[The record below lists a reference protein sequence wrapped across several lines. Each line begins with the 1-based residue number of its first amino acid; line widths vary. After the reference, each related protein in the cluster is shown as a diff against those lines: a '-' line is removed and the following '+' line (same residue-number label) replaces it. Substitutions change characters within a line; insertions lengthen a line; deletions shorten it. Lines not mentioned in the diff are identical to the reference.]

1 MSLESK
7 TNEVLNTAEDMMT
20 KMIRE
25 SGIDV
30 LKGLANMDEDE
41 LGMMASTVKMYYAA
55 KDLAV
60 EQAKVMDD
68 MKETISTLAEMNGK
82 MLQRIEEQ
90 NYEINSKL
98 NKILSKMSNEMA

>member
-7 TNEVLNTAEDMMT
+7 TNEVLNTAEDMMGELI
-20 KMIRE
+20 KK
-25 SGIDV
+25 SGTEV
-30 LKGLANMDEDE
+30 LRGLADMDNDE
-41 LGMMASTVKMYYAA
+41 AMMTLSALKMYYAA
-55 KDLAV
+55 KDLAI

-68 MKETISTLAEMNGK
+68 MKETIGTLAEMNGK

-98 NKILSKMSNEMA
+98 NKIFSKMGSEKA